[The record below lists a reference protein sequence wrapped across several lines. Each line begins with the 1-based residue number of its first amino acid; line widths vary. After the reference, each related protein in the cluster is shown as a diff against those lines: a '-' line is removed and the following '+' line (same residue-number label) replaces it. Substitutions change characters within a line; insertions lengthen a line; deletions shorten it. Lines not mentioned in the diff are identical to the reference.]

1 MTATA
6 DTGKLAGANVLGKVE
21 HYYSGK
27 MAQFGPV
34 PRGVDWNDAAS
45 QELRFEQLLTVCR
58 GRVSFS
64 INDHGCGYAGL
75 LAYMSGRHAAFTYH
89 GFDVSPAMIAAATSR
104 YGDRPNA
111 SFSVASTAARSADF
125 TVASGIFNV
134 KLDTP
139 EAEWLAYVLE
149 VLAGMER
156 TSRHGFAFN
165 CLTSYSDRDRMRPDL
180 YYADPCQL
188 FDYCKR
194 NLSRHV
200 ALLHDYGLYEFTIV
214 VRKQA

>member
-1 MTATA
+1 MATPA
-6 DTGKLAGANVLGKVE
+6 DTRKPAGAGVLTKVE
-21 HYYSGK
+21 SYYSGK
-27 MAQFGPV
+27 LAKFGPV
-34 PRGVDWNDAAS
+34 PRGVDWNDEES
-45 QELRFEQLLTVCR
+45 QERRFEQLLTVCR

-75 LAYMSGRHAAFTYH
+75 FSYMSERHAEFTYH
-89 GFDVSPAMIAAATSR
+89 GFDVSHAMIDAAKNR
-104 YGDRPNA
+104 FGDRPNA
-111 SFSVASTAARSADF
+111 SFSVASTAERSADF

-139 EAEWLAYVLE
+139 EAEWLKYLLDVLS
-149 VLAGMER
+149 GMDR

-180 YYADPCQL
+180 YYADPCHL